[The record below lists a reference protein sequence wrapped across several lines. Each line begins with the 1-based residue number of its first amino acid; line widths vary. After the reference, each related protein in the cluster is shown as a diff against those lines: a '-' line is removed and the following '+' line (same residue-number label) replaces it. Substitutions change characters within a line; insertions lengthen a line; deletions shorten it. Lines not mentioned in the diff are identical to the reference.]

1 MFAVIWGG
9 IFPLWQMWIFVVAV
23 RRGGNSNEN
32 YSVYLISNICC

>member
-23 RRGGNSNEN
+23 RGGEI
-32 YSVYLISNICC
+32 LMKITLCI